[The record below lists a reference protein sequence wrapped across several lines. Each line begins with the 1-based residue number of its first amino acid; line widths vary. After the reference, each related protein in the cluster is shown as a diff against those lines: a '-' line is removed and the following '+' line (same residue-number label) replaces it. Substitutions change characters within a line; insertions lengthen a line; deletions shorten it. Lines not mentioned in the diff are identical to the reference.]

1 MPKPHGSRMTSECLL
16 AFFDRRPNGTPPFNG
31 PSPDHTEV
39 VLGALEVLLEADEPG
54 DELSEY

>member
-1 MPKPHGSRMTSECLL
+1 MTSECLL

-39 VLGALEVLLEADEPG
+39 VLGGLEVLFEADKPG